1 MCWAEKH
8 RIQEPNLMHFH
19 QTFTVHHAQGTGI
32 RKHKKRLCL
41 PEAHGLEHEG
51 QTNKCNPWLKGH
63 NIENTE
69 LVHRAGG
76 NCVHLE
82 GVRPE
87 RGLEG

>member
-1 MCWAEKH
+1 
-8 RIQEPNLMHFH
+8 MHFH
-19 QTFTVHHAQGTGI
+19 QAFTVHHAQGTGI